1 MSRTAAVLGDFA
13 LVFAGGGV
21 GAMARYAIGLASIRM
36 FGSDFPWGT
45 LTVNLAGCFLIG
57 LTVGAIDFGLIPARA
72 RPLLVTGFL
81 GGLTTFS
88 TYAWGLFELGRRD
101 HWSRALLQFGLE
113 NVLGIGLVVLGFWLA
128 ETLKP

>member
-1 MSRTAAVLGDFA
+1 MSKLLIVC
-13 LVFAGGGV
+13 AGGALGS
-21 GAMARYAIGLASIRM
+21 GARYLV
-36 FGSDFPWGT
+36 GSWAGAAWGTGFPWGT